1 MPPIQP
7 VDKIWMDGKLV
18 DWEDARI
25 HVVSHALHYGTGV
38 FEGVR
43 AYETDRGAAVFRL
56 SDHMRRLLRSAHI
69 YAMEIPFSHGEL
81 VQGAKDTV
89 RENGMRSCYV
99 RPIVWRGYG
108 EVGLNPLPASVNVA
122 IAVWEWG
129 TYLGPEALEHGARV
143 MISSW
148 RKHDPNIIPP
158 AAKATGQYINSGL
171 AKMQAVKSGYD
182 DAIMLSHEGYVADGT
197 GENLFIVRDGVLHTP
212 PESSG
217 ILLGITRDSVMR
229 IARDLGHEVIERDLV
244 RTDLYTADEVF
255 FTGTAAEVT
264 PIREVDDRTIGNGDR
279 GPITERIQRT
289 FFEAVAGRRPEYSEW
304 CEHVG

>member
-1 MPPIQP
+1 MQIQP

-38 FEGVR
+38 FEGIR

-56 SDHMRRLLRSAHI
+56 TDHMRRLLRSAHI
-69 YAMEIPFSHGEL
+69 YAMEMPFSLDEL
-81 VQGAKDTV
+81 IQGAKDTV

-129 TYLGPEALEHGARV
+129 TYLGAEALEHGARV

-171 AKMQAVKSGYD
+171 AKIQAVKAGYD
-182 DAIMLSHEGYVADGT
+182 DAIMLSHDGFVADGT

-212 PESSG
+212 PEGSG

-229 IARDLGHEVIERDLV
+229 IARDLGYEVIERDLV

-264 PIREVDDRTIGNGDR
+264 PLREVDDRVIGNGDR
-279 GPITERIQRT
+279 GPITEEIQRT
-289 FFEAVAGRRPEYSEW
+289 FFEVVAGKHPDYADW
-304 CEHVG
+304 NEHVG